1 MLASVEFDL
10 LLAKDDENC
19 RLVCVIESDPDR
31 MMTSR
36 GGEFGVVIYSSASPL

>member
-10 LLAKDDENC
+10 LLVKVDNC
-19 RLVCVIESDPDR
+19 RLECVIESDPDR